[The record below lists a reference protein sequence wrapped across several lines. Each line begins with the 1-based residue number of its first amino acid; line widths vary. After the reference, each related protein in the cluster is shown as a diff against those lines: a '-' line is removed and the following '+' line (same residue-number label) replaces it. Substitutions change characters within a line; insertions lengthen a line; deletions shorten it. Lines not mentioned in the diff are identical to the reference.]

1 MLKFGSGQTAIAVL
15 RNIISPTPLALYP
28 YTANEGRTAASKCKP
43 IVKKAVTSTNRPKCM
58 AQTIS
63 GSLKTIAAQQ
73 LLFPQFRKRNGR
85 SSRSLIEPQWG
96 SEVVRGKGYLLLSA
110 KRLHTSSH
118 LSVSP
123 VPRRIHSHS
132 KAQQITY
139 IPLVTAQ
146 AKPYEDSLE
155 SGFEL
160 MKRLSK
166 IRRRHAT
173 EFQWSEAAPPKAVRP
188 RLQISFALPSGSF
201 FSEDSQDEDRPP
213 SRLFTQ
219 DSMRKQLASVA
230 IGDSVTAKPVL
241 RHRGSVGGGAV
252 DLRPSIYKRRSAEG
266 R

>member
-1 MLKFGSGQTAIAVL
+1 
-15 RNIISPTPLALYP
+15 
-28 YTANEGRTAASKCKP
+28 
-43 IVKKAVTSTNRPKCM
+43 M

-85 SSRSLIEPQWG
+85 SSRSLIQPEWG

-110 KRLHTSSH
+110 KRLPSH
-118 LSVSP
+118 ASFSP
-123 VPRRIHSHS
+123 VPKRIHSHS

-139 IPLVTAQ
+139 IPLVSAQ
-146 AKPYEDSLE
+146 RKPVEDSLE

-173 EFQWSEAAPPKAVRP
+173 EFQWSEVTPPKVTRP
-188 RLQISFALPSGSF
+188 KLQISFALPSGSF
-201 FSEDSQDEDRPP
+201 FSEDSQEEDRPP

-219 DSMRKQLASVA
+219 DSMRKQLAAVA
-230 IGDSVTAKPVL
+230 IGDSGSAKPAF
-241 RHRGSVGGGAV
+241 HQQRGSVGGGEV
-252 DLRPSIYKRRSAEG
+252 DLRQSIYKRRSAEG